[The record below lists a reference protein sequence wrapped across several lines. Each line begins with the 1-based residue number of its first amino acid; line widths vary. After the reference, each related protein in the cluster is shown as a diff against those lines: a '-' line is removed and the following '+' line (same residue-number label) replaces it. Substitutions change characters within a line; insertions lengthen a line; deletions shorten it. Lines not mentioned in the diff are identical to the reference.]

1 MGGNACT
8 EYAVPNPVR
17 STRRPLHWM
26 SDSTPY
32 VAPGAGGGLLEV
44 VRRRYLLRLLVHK
57 ELRQRYHGSVLGMGW
72 SYMKPAV
79 QFAVFYFVIG
89 VFLSMNRNID
99 NYAVYLFSGIIAMN
113 FFNEAFSNGTR
124 AITDNHALVK
134 KIYLPR
140 ELFPVASLVTSFVHF
155 VPQLVVLL
163 IGCFATGWRPGP
175 LQLLAGLGG
184 LLLLATFALG
194 LGLVFG
200 ALNVLYRDFENLVD
214 LILVMA
220 TWASPVLYTW
230 TLVTKAIGTGWLW
243 RLYQANPLTT
253 VVEIFHWTFWA
264 PTVDDALAMPPDFG
278 VFVGVAAVI
287 SLATLALGQLFF
299 RRLDGRFAQEL

>member
-1 MGGNACT
+1 MT
-8 EYAVPNPVR
+8 ESVVF
-17 STRRPLHWM
+17 
-26 SDSTPY
+26 
-32 VAPGAGGGLLEV
+32 VKPGSGGGLTQV

-79 QFAVFYFVIG
+79 QFGVFYFVIG
-89 VFLSMNRNID
+89 VFLKMNRNIE
-99 NYAVYLFSGIIAMN
+99 NYAVYLFAGIVVMN
-113 FFNEAFSNGTR
+113 FFNEAFSNATR
-124 AITDNHALVK
+124 SITDNHALVK

-140 ELFPVASLVTSFVHF
+140 ELFPVASVVVSFVHF

-163 IGCFATGWRPGP
+163 VGCFASGWRPGP
-175 LQLLAGLGG
+175 LQLLAGIGG
-184 LLLLATFALG
+184 FVLLAGFALG
-194 LGLVFG
+194 LGLIFG

-214 LILVMA
+214 LILVVA

-230 TLVTKAIGTGWLW
+230 TLVTEAIGQGWLW
-243 RLYQANPLTT
+243 RVYQSNPLTS

-264 PTVDDALAMPPDFG
+264 PTTGSAVVMPPNFG
-278 VFVGVAAVI
+278 VFVTIAAAIAVG
-287 SLATLALGQLFF
+287 TLVVGQLIF